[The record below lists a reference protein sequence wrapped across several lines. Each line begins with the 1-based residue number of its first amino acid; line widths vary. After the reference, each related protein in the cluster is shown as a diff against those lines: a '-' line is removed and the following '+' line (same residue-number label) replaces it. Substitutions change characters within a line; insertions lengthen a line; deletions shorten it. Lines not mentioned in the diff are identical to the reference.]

1 MIKVRKH
8 TQPPFQHNIKANMKD
23 KHYLLGIFAYL
34 DDLLNALKILKEA
47 RQPIVTVYSPV
58 QRDEIQEAM
67 GLRPSAI
74 RIFTLVGGAL
84 GGIAG
89 VSLASY
95 AHLRWNLITSGKP
108 ILAWIPFV
116 VVFFEML
123 ILISVLFNV
132 ISMVLKGRMP
142 KRRLPVAY
150 DIRFSQ
156 DRFGILVS
164 CAGDE
169 IEKVSKILKES
180 GAEEVYESGQP
191 E

>member
-1 MIKVRKH
+1 
-8 TQPPFQHNIKANMKD
+8 MKD
-23 KHYLLGIFAYL
+23 KQHLLGIFIYL
-34 DDLLNALKILKEA
+34 DDLLNALKALKEA
-47 RQPIVTVYSPV
+47 RQPIETVYSPV
-58 QRDEIQEAM
+58 RRDEIQEAM

-74 RIFTLVGGAL
+74 RVFTLVGGVF

-116 VVFFEML
+116 VVFFEAL

-132 ISMVLKGRMP
+132 ISMVVKGRMP
-142 KRRLPVAY
+142 RRHLPITY
-150 DIRFSQ
+150 DTRFTQ

-164 CAGDE
+164 CAWDE
-169 IEKVSKILKES
+169 VGKVSKILTES
-180 GAEEVYESGQP
+180 GAEEVYESGQS

>member
-1 MIKVRKH
+1 MKNK
-8 TQPPFQHNIKANMKD
+8 QH
-23 KHYLLGIFAYL
+23 LLGIFAYL
-34 DDLLNALKILKEA
+34 DDLLNALKALKEA
-47 RQPIVTVYSPV
+47 NQPIETVYSPV
-58 QRDEIQEAM
+58 RRDEIQEAM
-67 GLRPSAI
+67 GLRSSTV
-74 RIFTLVGGAL
+74 RVFTFAGGVL

-116 VVFFEML
+116 VVFFEAL

-142 KRRLPVAY
+142 RRCLPIAY
-150 DIRFSQ
+150 DTRFTQ

-164 CAGDE
+164 CTWDE
-169 IEKVSKILKES
+169 VGKVSKILKGS
-180 GAEEVYESGQP
+180 GAEEVHDIGQS
-191 E
+191 